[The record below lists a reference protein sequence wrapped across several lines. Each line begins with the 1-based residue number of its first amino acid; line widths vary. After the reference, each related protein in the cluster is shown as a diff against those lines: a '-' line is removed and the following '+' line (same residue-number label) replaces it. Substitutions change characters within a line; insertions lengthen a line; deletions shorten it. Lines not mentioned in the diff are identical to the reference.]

1 MSPLQHCE
9 EVLDEGVLA
18 SGHNGHTRAIAQQPV
33 AVEEKKSLNPNA
45 SRYQS
50 STANPPNKKT
60 ESPSTVD
67 AFQHLSAES
76 STDGTASHDKSNKL
90 SQTLS
95 EQRYLAPEHDSSAL
109 NVSNRPIQTPTD
121 EPIPSEK
128 TGSQGQADVQTFPE
142 GGLRAWLVVLGSFSG
157 MTASFG
163 ILNSAGTFQAYLST
177 HQLVHEFPSAVGW
190 IFSLYAFLTF
200 FCGVQIGPVFDAY
213 GPRWLVFAGT
223 VCLVGGM
230 MGVAESTSKCWV
242 LLYIIPWLPSS
253 SAYYL
258 TPSLTSLSLL
268 ELWHFILTY
277 SILCGIGSSLIF
289 TPAIGS
295 IAHFFYRRRAA
306 TTGLATTGGSV
317 GGIIFPLMLQRLFPE
332 VGFQWATR
340 ILAFQFLFLLCIANL
355 FIRSGLQPPKESH
368 VVQNIWPDWRI
379 FKNRVFVL
387 TIAGV
392 FFIEWALFIPLSY
405 ISSYALAEGV
415 SPTFSYQL
423 LAILNAGSFFGRWAP
438 GYMADMFG
446 RFNTMIITV
455 ALCIISV
462 LAVWLTGSPDD
473 GSRGIAQLII
483 FCVLFGFASGSNI
496 SLTPVCVGQLCGTE
510 VFGRWYASLYTVV
523 SFGCLTG
530 IPIAGQLLAAD
541 ERKCTSLI
549 GFVGAC
555 YGGGLICFVWAR
567 VLKVGW
573 SLRKIY

>member
-1 MSPLQHCE
+1 MSPLQNGE
-9 EVLDEGVLA
+9 KSLDEEIYAEGL
-18 SGHNGHTRAIAQQPV
+18 TTAQQSISD
-33 AVEEKKSLNPNA
+33 EEKGSLNPGA
-45 SRYQS
+45 SRHQL
-50 STANPPNKKT
+50 STAEPLNEKS
-60 ESPSTVD
+60 ESLRRVD
-67 AFQHLSAES
+67 ALRHPSAEG
-76 STDGTASHDKSNKL
+76 TKDGTATHDKTYEL
-90 SQTLS
+90 SRTPS
-95 EQRYLAPEHDSSAL
+95 EQPCSVPENDSSIP
-109 NVSNRPIQTPTD
+109 NVFNCPPSIPTNG
-121 EPIPSEK
+121 PIPSEK
-128 TGSQGQADVQTFPE
+128 TGPQEQADGNAFPE

-163 ILNSAGTFQAYLST
+163 ILNSAGAFQAYLST
-177 HQLVHEFPSAVGW
+177 HQLVHESPSAVGW

-200 FCGVQIGPVFDAY
+200 FCGVQIGPVFDTY

-230 MGVAESTSKCWV
+230 MGVAESTSKRDL
-242 LLYIIPWLPSS
+242 LLYIIPMAVFQLCLLLPNIF
-253 SAYYL
+253 AN
-258 TPSLTSLSLL
+258 TSLSLL

-295 IAHFFYRRRAA
+295 IAHFFYKRRAA

-317 GGIIFPLMLQRLFPE
+317 GGILFPLMLQRLFPE
-332 VGFQWATR
+332 IGFQWATR
-340 ILAFQFLFLLCIANL
+340 VLAFIFLFLLCIANL
-355 FIRSGLQPPKESH
+355 LIRSRLQPSKDSH

-387 TIAGV
+387 TTAGV

-405 ISSYALAEGV
+405 MSSYALAEGV
-415 SPTFSYQL
+415 SPAFSYQL

-438 GYMADMFG
+438 GYMADLFG

-455 ALCIISV
+455 ALCVISV
-462 LAVWLTGSPDD
+462 LAVWLSSAPED

-496 SLTPVCVGQLCGTE
+496 SLTPVCVGQLCETE
-510 VFGRWYASLYTVV
+510 VFGRWYAGLYTVV

-530 IPIAGQLLAAD
+530 IPIAGQLIAT
-541 ERKCTSLI
+541 EGGNYMGLI

-555 YGGGLICFVWAR
+555 YGGGLICFIWAR

-573 SLRKIY
+573 SLKKVY